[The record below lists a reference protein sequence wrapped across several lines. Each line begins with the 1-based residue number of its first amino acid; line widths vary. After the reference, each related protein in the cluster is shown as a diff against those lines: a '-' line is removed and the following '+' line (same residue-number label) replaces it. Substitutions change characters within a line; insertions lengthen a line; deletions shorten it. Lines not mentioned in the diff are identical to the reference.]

1 MLNRSN
7 GKQQEKLFD
16 DMCDFYRS
24 ITKALAIDYM
34 HQDHNKTSD
43 TDLALERR

>member
-24 ITKALAIDYM
+24 ITEALAIDYM
-34 HQDHNKTSD
+34 RQNYNKTSG
-43 TDLALERR
+43 TDLMPERR